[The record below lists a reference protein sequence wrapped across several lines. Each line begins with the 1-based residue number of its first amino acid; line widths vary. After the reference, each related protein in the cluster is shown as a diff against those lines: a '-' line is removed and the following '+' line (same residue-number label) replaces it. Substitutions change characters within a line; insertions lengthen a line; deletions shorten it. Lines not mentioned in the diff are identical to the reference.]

1 MKPMLPATFDP
12 NLPLEFPLLA
22 TPKIDG
28 IRALIA
34 NGRLVSRSLKL
45 IPNERLRVLLE
56 SMLPEGADGEIS
68 RDGDF
73 YDTTSFVMTKNA
85 ELDVFF
91 KFYWFDWV
99 YDSPDTP
106 YASRVSAIKKYVAV
120 NAESLEGVVVPLLP
134 DVVRDVSQLQKYE
147 RIALSKGFEG
157 VIIRR
162 PEGRYKYGRSTLR
175 DALLI
180 KIKTFADAEA
190 TITGFEE
197 LVRKDGS
204 MGNTLGAIVAATE
217 AGVNFKIGSGFTE
230 RQRCEIWNDRK
241 CLVGKYVKFKYSDYN
256 NKTAPRFPIFIGVRH
271 FDDLTDG

>member
-28 IRALIA
+28 IRALIVD
-34 NGRLVSRSLKL
+34 GRLVSRSLKP

-85 ELDVFF
+85 ELNVSF
-91 KFYWFDWV
+91 KFHWFDWV
-99 YDSPDTP
+99 YDSPDMP
-106 YASRVSAIKKYVAV
+106 YSSRVSAMRKYFAV
-120 NAESLEGVVVPLLP
+120 HESALEGVVVPLLP
-134 DVVRDVSQLQKYE
+134 DVVGNMSQLQKYE
-147 RIALSKGFEG
+147 RMALSKGFEG
-157 VIIRR
+157 VIIRK
-162 PEGRYKYGRSTLR
+162 PEGKYKYGRSTLR
-175 DALLI
+175 DALLM

-230 RQRCEIWNDRK
+230 RQRCEIWNYRE

-256 NKTAPRFPIFIGVRH
+256 VKTSPRFPVFIGLRH
-271 FDDLTDG
+271 SDDL